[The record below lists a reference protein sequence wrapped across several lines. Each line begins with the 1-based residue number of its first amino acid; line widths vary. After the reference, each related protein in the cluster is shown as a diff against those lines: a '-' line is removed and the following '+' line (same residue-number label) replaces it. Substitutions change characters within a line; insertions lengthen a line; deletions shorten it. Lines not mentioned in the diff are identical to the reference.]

1 MQQWISTL
9 LSIEAAFPSLVLTR
23 SGSSGII
30 SAFQHPDAKIDVA
43 NKTRTKD
50 KSKPFLCGIL
60 HLKIL
65 RPDSIFQLHLHQ
77 IEKKMILKI
86 SRGVWLI
93 SVLGALA
100 ALLYVYAALP
110 ETVFLSRA
118 ELSVNS
124 VSRELF
130 FYSVLAVLTLF
141 NSLVFAVGTI
151 YNQDYALRGWFN
163 GLIVTFNLFIIVA
176 LFFVNSSNSNEKFDF
191 SRIGVTIYSS
201 VALMAV
207 WALSWPLILL
217 FRKFSTKA

>member
-1 MQQWISTL
+1 
-9 LSIEAAFPSLVLTR
+9 
-23 SGSSGII
+23 
-30 SAFQHPDAKIDVA
+30 
-43 NKTRTKD
+43 
-50 KSKPFLCGIL
+50 
-60 HLKIL
+60 
-65 RPDSIFQLHLHQ
+65 
-77 IEKKMILKI
+77 MILKI

-124 VSRELF
+124 ISREVF

-141 NSLVFAVGTI
+141 NALVFAVGTV
-151 YNQDYALRGWFN
+151 YEQDSSLRAWFN
-163 GLIVTFNLFIIVA
+163 GLIVTFNIFIVVA

-201 VALMAV
+201 VTLMAV
-207 WALSWPLILL
+207 WALSWPLALL
-217 FRKFSTKA
+217 FRKISSKA